1 MPFDHQKSDK
11 LLMLVSRSRTAVS
24 LCIALAF
31 GVAGAGALLQSGYPV
46 SDSAAFEYIG
56 RAMIRG
62 HALYRDVWDNK
73 PPGIYIMNALWQ
85 KLFGEAYRWHA
96 IAEAAIAL
104 VSAGLLVAVMRR
116 FGVKGWAYALVAQTV
131 LLTLV
136 GFLNATEAYALPLI
150 LGSILSVANGRHAIG
165 GALVG
170 FGCLF
175 WIPAGLMIVPLFALC
190 NMSTRLRLG
199 GGFCM
204 VLVISIIAFVAIV
217 GGENMVQLPLSWVS
231 YVTTPT
237 TSSYFHLHSALI
249 NYLPAPLFNLYK
261 GAVDSGTAALLAV
274 LISVIHKPQ
283 SDAQRFGLLWS
294 AAMIAAA
301 FAGTRFYSHYFI
313 PASAAL
319 LFTICSYS
327 FGQKPRLRM
336 VIFLLVATGFA
347 AAAVRNTRVGMIDR
361 STRSTNV
368 VRVGSVIRSRL
379 SAPTMS
385 ADGYEPG
392 LYLAIDPMLR
402 NPYEMVAYASSFML
416 RLAGG
421 SRPADVTVNTGSTGK
436 SPGRLVCAEKTAPWR
451 IYAAPAV
458 ACHFRECP

>member
-1 MPFDHQKSDK
+1 MPLDHHKSDR
-11 LLMLVSRSRTAVS
+11 LLMLVLRSRTAVS

-73 PPGIYIMNALWQ
+73 PPGIYTMNALWQ

-116 FGVKGWAYALVAQTV
+116 FRVKGWAYALVAQTV

-136 GFLNATEAYALPLI
+136 GLLNATEAYALPLI
-150 LGSILSVANGRHAIG
+150 LGSILSVTNGRHAIT
-165 GALVG
+165 GALVA

-175 WIPAGLMIVPLFALC
+175 WIPASLMIFPLFTLC
-190 NMSTRLRLG
+190 NMSTRLRLS
-199 GGFCM
+199 GGFCV
-204 VLVISIIAFVAIV
+204 VLVISTIAFVAIV
-217 GGENMVQLPLSWVS
+217 GGENMVQLLVSWAS

-237 TSSYFHLHSALI
+237 SPYSHHLALL
-249 NYLPAPLFNLYK
+249 NYIPALYNLYK
-261 GAVDSGTAALLAV
+261 GAVLSGTAALLAV
-274 LISVIHKPQ
+274 LTSVIHKPKT
-283 SDAQRFGLLWS
+283 DAQRFGLVWS

-336 VIFLLVATGFA
+336 VVFLLVATGFA
-347 AAAVRNTRVGMIDR
+347 AAAVRDTRAEMIDR

-379 SAPTMS
+379 SAPTIS
-385 ADGYEPG
+385 TDGYEPG
-392 LYLAIDPMLR
+392 LYLAIDPTLR
-402 NPYEMVAYASSFML
+402 NPYEMVANASSFMP
-416 RLAGG
+416 RLAAG

-436 SPGRLVCAEKTAPWR
+436 SPGRLVCAQKTAPWR